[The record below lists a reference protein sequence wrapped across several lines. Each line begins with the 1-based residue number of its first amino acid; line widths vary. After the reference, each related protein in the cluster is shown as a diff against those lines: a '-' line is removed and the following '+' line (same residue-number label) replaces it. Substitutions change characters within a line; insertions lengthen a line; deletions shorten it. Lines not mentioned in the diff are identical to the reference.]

1 MFGLSLWGKRTVGLA
16 NKGEELETGVP
27 AAWRFHLLLSSSPAS
42 PLHPS
47 LQLFPPPTPHPAPIH
62 KLCCSFSLEPGSP
75 EEVTPHTHTHSCC
88 VLPVGT

>member
-1 MFGLSLWGKRTVGLA
+1 MFGLSLWGKRTVGLV

-47 LQLFPPPTPHPAPIH
+47 LQLFPPPPPTRLPYTYTVLLIFSGARVPRGGHPP
-62 KLCCSFSLEPGSP
+62 
-75 EEVTPHTHTHSCC
+75 THTHAVYC
-88 VLPVGT
+88 L